1 MDNILDEGVKSG
13 NIQNIKNSSYH
24 IYSHLMKI
32 VMINNILTGWI
43 GTIFEQNKQ
52 LIDITNKSH
61 WISAKQKMDYI
72 KNKAIKEY
80 TDDGNSNGEIAFNI
94 VYNDFPNI
102 ELFKDK
108 ELLRNYII
116 KCINKKSISARD
128 KDELINYV
136 KSK

>member
-1 MDNILDEGVKSG
+1 MDNLLNESTKSG
-13 NIQNIKNSSYH
+13 SIQNIKKSSYH

-32 VMINNILTGWI
+32 VMINNILNSWI
-43 GTIFEQNKQ
+43 GTVFEQNDQ
-52 LIDITNKSH
+52 LMNITNKSY
-61 WISAKQKMDYI
+61 WSEAKQKMTYI
-72 KNKAIKEY
+72 KNEAIREY
-80 TDDGNSNGEIAFNI
+80 TKDGNPNAEIAFNI

-116 KCINKKSISARD
+116 KYINKKNISARD